1 MLVGL
6 GALLIKGK
14 SLLSDSKLNGATRP
28 HHHSEGR
35 HRAAMESVEAQ
46 LDALNGWPVASSV
59 AVWPVKFCQRIT
71 AMST

>member
-35 HRAAMESVEAQ
+35 HRAAMMGVVEAQ
-46 LDALNGWPVASSV
+46 LDPLRTD
-59 AVWPVKFCQRIT
+59 KLFQLR
-71 AMST
+71 